1 MGLTLRCAQ
10 GQLRCSHS
18 LSPSPAT
25 IFPCKSLHLVA
36 VAIASDSSEFPGFAD
51 KTTLELSRCVA
62 IAVCAPAAFAREV
75 IEDQRIAFV
84 INLIAEMHDA
94 TFIRNGSECDAKHAA
109 DHMRLKLRFADTC
122 LKQCPGFGLRS
133 LAASS
138 AIGLAQRLA

>member
-1 MGLTLRCAQ
+1 MIRPIHGAHPSLCSGPATLFAFAPGEC
-10 GQLRCSHS
+10 
-18 LSPSPAT
+18 SPSPAT

-109 DHMRLKLRFADTC
+109 DHIR
-122 LKQCPGFGLRS
+122 